1 MNRYSYETEENIFG
15 RKMMSKAAKEK
26 DDFRQLIPYYATER
40 IEISSK
46 QNNSISNIEH
56 QLYKCKPN
64 DTLDE
69 IKINQYRTRLQ
80 KKEMLSRGDAFD
92 KPSEDL
98 SDLQMKEQQELSERY
113 V

>member
-1 MNRYSYETEENIFG
+1 
-15 RKMMSKAAKEK
+15 MSKVAKER
-26 DDFRQLIPYYATER
+26 DDFRQSIPYYATER

-56 QLYKCKPN
+56 QLYEYKPN

-69 IKINQYRTRLQ
+69 IKINQHRTRLQ

-92 KPSEDL
+92 KSSEDL
-98 SDLQMKEQQELSERY
+98 SDLQITEQKQLSKRYELKI
-113 V
+113 